1 VGQALSPASLVSEE
15 TGQRSPKLH
24 DAVASR
30 QAVDD
35 PGPCALERRQQL
47 AISAVPHANPNDTEG
62 RCRPDRQTVDSIGS
76 ILGYY
81 TLSAYGILL
90 GELPEPIARRLPRY
104 PLLPATLLGRLAIGS
119 TCRGQNLGR
128 FLLMDA
134 LHKSWRNTSKV
145 ASVGV
150 VVEALDETARSF
162 YLHHEFVPLQD
173 HPNKLFLAMVTIER
187 AFRAR

>member
-1 VGQALSPASLVSEE
+1 VEPLGASHDRTAFHSGVPELDRYIHHQAGQ
-15 TGQRSPKLH
+15 
-24 DAVASR
+24 DARRKVA
-30 QAVDD
+30 ATFVMVD
-35 PGPCALERRQQL
+35 
-47 AISAVPHANPNDTEG
+47 G
-62 RCRPDRQTVDSIGS
+62 RGS

-90 GELPEPIARRLPRY
+90 GELPEPLARRLPRY

-119 TCRGQNLGR
+119 MFRGQNLGR

-134 LHKSWRNTSKV
+134 LHRSWRNTSEV

-150 VVEALDETARSF
+150 VAEALDETARSF
-162 YLHHEFVPLQD
+162 YVHHEFVPLQN

-187 AFRAR
+187 AFQER